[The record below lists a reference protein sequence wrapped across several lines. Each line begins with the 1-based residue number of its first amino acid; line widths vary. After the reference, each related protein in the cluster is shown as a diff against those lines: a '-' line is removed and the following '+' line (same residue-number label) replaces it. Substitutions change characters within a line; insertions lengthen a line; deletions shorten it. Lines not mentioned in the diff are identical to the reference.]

1 MCMRVCTS
9 VRTDTPLHLIP
20 SHGKPRGPLRQVA
33 GFRFWGRFSGTVA
46 EDGSSCP
53 VCSLTTV
60 TEPQAP
66 SQGRLLGGGDGT
78 GDVDSGGKVVEGRQQ
93 TSPYQ
98 EDRGTKEFTECSE
111 NGQQRQ

>member
-1 MCMRVCTS
+1 M
-9 VRTDTPLHLIP
+9 
-20 SHGKPRGPLRQVA
+20 
-33 GFRFWGRFSGTVA
+33 VA
-46 EDGSSCP
+46 EDGSFCP
-53 VCSLTTV
+53 VCSLTTL

-66 SQGRLLGGGDGT
+66 SQSQGRLLGGGDGT

-111 NGQQRQ
+111 NGEQRQ